1 MPPESIIQ
9 APAKTA
15 RIQRLLLAA
24 VIGAYGVAVAFGAAP
39 ALGAALLSAL
49 ALAALAAAL
58 FAYVELRLGPAPA
71 VRLGG
76 RAQVARRRWRA
87 LAFGVLGVVYITLV
101 AGALVT
107 NQGALW
113 SCLALPVCV
122 APGQPAGSAFESF
135 ATVAMAHRVLAALAA
150 LLVLGLSAQTL
161 RSRGEI
167 PLRRAAGW
175 SIGLILAQVLVGMAQ
190 VLLARAGDS
199 TSLTALRVGHLAVG
213 AAAWAALVVQVALA
227 LRSAES
233 RRTDD

>member
-24 VIGAYGVAVAFGAAP
+24 AIVAYGVAVAFGAAP
-39 ALGAALLSAL
+39 ALSATLLSAL

-58 FAYVELRLGPAPA
+58 FAYVEMRLGPVPA
-71 VRLGG
+71 ARLGG

-113 SCLALPVCV
+113 SCLALPVCLV
-122 APGQPAGSAFESF
+122 PGQPAASAFESF
-135 ATVAMAHRVLAALAA
+135 ATDRHGAPRAGGPGGAAGGRAYRLKPCA
-150 LLVLGLSAQTL
+150 
-161 RSRGEI
+161 
-167 PLRRAAGW
+167 RAAKQRSG
-175 SIGLILAQVLVGMAQ
+175 
-190 VLLARAGDS
+190 ARPAG
-199 TSLTALRVGHLAVG
+199 
-213 AAAWAALVVQVALA
+213 
-227 LRSAES
+227 RSG
-233 RRTDD
+233 